1 VVLNWIVVDSFH
13 VSFMTT
19 IRESDATW
27 EPFYNAI
34 GELVTETSGDRTDT
48 DYTAT
53 LGWYPKIPSGAL
65 DVRVEY
71 IFNENNSEL
80 DPGVIDPS
88 IPGFGVDRKELNARV
103 AWTSDDEQWT
113 AALWGKNLTDQKR
126 LGDIS
131 DITLFSFGT
140 PFTSINA
147 PLTWGVEVGYR
158 F

>member
-1 VVLNWIVVDSFH
+1 VGLL
-13 VSFMTT
+13 TT
-19 IRESDATW
+19 VRESDATW
-27 EPFYNAI
+27 EPFFNAV
-34 GELVTETSGDRTDT
+34 GDLVTETSSDRTDT
-48 DYTAT
+48 DYTVT
-53 LGWYPKIPSGAL
+53 LGWYPEIPRGGL

-80 DPGVIDPS
+80 DPGVIDPN

-103 AWTSDDEQWT
+103 AWTSDDDQWT
-113 AALWGKNLTDQKR
+113 AALWGKNLTDQER
-126 LGDIS
+126 LGGIN

-140 PFTSINA
+140 PFTSVSA